1 MKNTNYSR
9 RKFISDGSAL
19 AASALVFSSSEVL
32 AQTSGNVKIAGQ
44 SVWPSET
51 SWQQLKEAV
60 DGRLIKPI
68 APWSSLKAGEMNE
81 DLKNP
86 WYLEEQAGATQ
97 STGMYQAW
105 DSTPSAYAVAVKYL
119 LPLKLIDGPMLAAL
133 PCSVAASG
141 ASGDSPSSHDLT

>member
-9 RKFISDGSAL
+9 RKLISDGSAL

-32 AQTSGNVKIAGQ
+32 AQTPGNVKIAGQ
-44 SVWPSET
+44 SVWPSEA

-105 DSTPSAYAVAVKYL
+105 DSTPSAYAVAVEKVQD
-119 LPLKLIDGPMLAAL
+119 I
-133 PCSVAASG
+133 VAAVNF
-141 ASGDSPSSHDLT
+141 ARQNKIRLAVMTCPP